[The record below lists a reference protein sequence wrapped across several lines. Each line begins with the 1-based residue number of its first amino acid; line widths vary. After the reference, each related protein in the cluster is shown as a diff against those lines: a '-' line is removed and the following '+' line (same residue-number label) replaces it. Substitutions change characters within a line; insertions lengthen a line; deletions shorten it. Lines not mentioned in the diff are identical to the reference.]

1 MHPDMLFGP
10 RLLTLLALTAVA
22 AAVPTAPALAKGDHD
37 GMPSG
42 WEKRHHL
49 SVRVNDAAK
58 DPDRDG
64 LSNFGEYRS
73 HTDPR
78 RRDSDRDRRTD
89 GREDYDRDKLGNT
102 QEIKTG
108 NDPGDADSDDDG
120 IKDGREN
127 AGRITAVNSGVV
139 TIALAAGGNLTA
151 RLGPDLF
158 CATAS
163 ATPWSD
169 APAPLAED
177 HGDGGDTPDPGEDG
191 DSDDLP
197 ADDPPADDWQSDDAP
212 AGAAQVNEDADFG
225 DDAPDDGVLDPD
237 AIACASALKVK
248 AVVHEAEVMSTSDG
262 LVLVTIDL
270 LAKHR

>member
-1 MHPDMLFGP
+1 M
-10 RLLTLLALTAVA
+10 
-22 AAVPTAPALAKGDHD
+22 AKSDGD
-37 GMPSG
+37 GMPSK

-58 DPDRDG
+58 DPDKDG

-78 RRDSDRDRRTD
+78 RRDSDRDHRSD
-89 GREDYDRDKLGNT
+89 SREDFDRDKLRNA

-127 AGRITAVNSGVV
+127 AGRITALGGGSV
-139 TIALAAGGNLTA
+139 TILLATGGNLTA
-151 RLGPDLF
+151 RVGPELF

-169 APAPLAED
+169 APAPLD
-177 HGDGGDTPDPGEDG
+177 QGDDDSADVPDPGEDG
-191 DSDDLP
+191 EPDDLP
-197 ADDPPADDWQSDDAP
+197 VDDDPVDDPPADAAQSDGDDAP
-212 AGAAQVNEDADFG
+212 D

-237 AIACASALKVK
+237 AIACAAALKVG
-248 AVVHEAEVMSTSDG
+248 ASVHEAEVMRDDEG

-270 LAKHR
+270 VESHR